1 MTVKRK
7 RSKKRYTKLQKKEML
22 TGFLLAL
29 PAIAG
34 MLVFFLIP
42 FGVAIFISFT
52 SGVGTSDFVGL
63 RNYLSMLQ
71 NSAFQLA
78 AGNTA
83 KFIGVAVPLI
93 MVISLLIALLL
104 YQKLKG
110 YDFFR
115 TVFIFP
121 LVLPVASV
129 VLLFQLVFD
138 VNGAFNSLLMATGL
152 PIDDWLNSSNAFF
165 VLVLLYVW
173 KNTGYNIVLF
183 LAALNS
189 IPKDFYEAATVDG
202 ASGRNKLFSITLPLI
217 VPYLFFILIMSV
229 INSFKSFREAYILCG
244 DHPNASIYMLQH
256 FMNNNFENLNYLRLS
271 TAAILVF
278 LVIFILV
285 FILLRVRR
293 KSGGVG
299 L

>member
-1 MTVKRK
+1 M
-7 RSKKRYTKLQKKEML
+7 
-22 TGFLLAL
+22 
-29 PAIAG
+29 
-34 MLVFFLIP
+34 
-42 FGVAIFISFT
+42 
-52 SGVGTSDFVGL
+52 DFVGF
-63 RNYLSMLQ
+63 RNYIAMVQ

-83 KFIGVAVPLI
+83 KFIFIAVPLI
-93 MVISLLIALLL
+93 MIVSLLIALLL

-138 VNGAFNSLLMATGL
+138 QNGAFNSLLMAMGL

-173 KNTGYNIVLF
+173 KNAGYNIVLF

-202 ASGRNKLFSITLPLI
+202 ANGT
-217 VPYLFFILIMSV
+217 
-229 INSFKSFREAYILCG
+229 
-244 DHPNASIYMLQH
+244 
-256 FMNNNFENLNYLRLS
+256 
-271 TAAILVF
+271 
-278 LVIFILV
+278 
-285 FILLRVRR
+285 
-293 KSGGVG
+293 
-299 L
+299 